1 MLPRW
6 LSAWNVA
13 SRREAEAWV
22 AAGRVRVDGRVVR
35 DVTAWVLEGARVE
48 VDGARV
54 GPASAPPQWWM
65 LHKPRGCVTTTH
77 DPEGRPTVMTL
88 VPPAA
93 GLAPVGRLDRDSQG
107 LLLLTQ
113 DHGLAASLTAPETH
127 VTKVYRVKVRGRPS
141 ERAMLRLRTT
151 TLHQEGLALGPLGL
165 APLEETSR
173 GSWWEVTLTEGKNRQ
188 IRRRFEHEGHP
199 VETLIR
205 VAFGPLR
212 LGDLRPG
219 LARRL
224 TAAEVAALAA
234 VASGRDAAG
243 ERVGGVDVEV

>member
-13 SRREAEAWV
+13 SRRQAEAWI
-22 AAGRVRVDGRVVR
+22 AAGRVSVDGRVVR

-54 GPASAPPQWWM
+54 GPTAAPSRWWM
-65 LHKPRGCVTTTH
+65 LHKPRGCLTTTH
-77 DPEGRPTVMTL
+77 DPQGRPTVMSL
-88 VPPAA
+88 VPPAP
-93 GLAPVGRLDRDSQG
+93 GLAPVGRLDADSQG

-113 DHGLAASLTAPETH
+113 DHALAAALTAPETH
-127 VTKVYRVKVRGRPS
+127 VAKVYRVKVRGLPD
-141 ERAMLRLRTT
+141 ADAVGRLTT
-151 TLHQEGLALGPLGL
+151 STLHQDGLVLGPLAL
-165 APLEETSR
+165 APLEQTKR

-188 IRRRFEHEGHP
+188 IRRRFEAEGYA

-205 VAFGPLR
+205 VALGPLR

-219 LARRL
+219 SARAL
-224 TAAEVAALAA
+224 TEAEVGALRASVSRNQAARA
-234 VASGRDAAG
+234 
-243 ERVGGVDVEV
+243 RV